1 MSLRG
6 SGVAFALPVEDV
18 DRAKKFYVES
28 LGLDFTGTNPEGSA
42 MFSLGG
48 GAQLMLLH
56 RPGGQRS
63 ESTAMTWAVEDI
75 GREVKD
81 LEAAGVQFEDYD
93 GPEPEDRRPHRRV
106 RGPEGC
112 LVPRPRRQRALRPPG
127 VRRLRREDRLGD
139 PAPPPAAGVKAAWR
153 PAQPR
158 G

>member
-28 LGLDFTGTNPEGSA
+28 LGLDFTGTNPEGSP
-42 MFSLGG
+42 MFSLGA

-63 ESTAMTWAVEDI
+63 DSTAMTWAVEDV

-81 LEAAGVQFEDYD
+81 LEAAGVEFEDYD
-93 GPEPEDRRPHRRV
+93 GPELKTVDHIAEF
-106 RGPEGC
+106 EG
-112 LVPRPRRQRALRPPG
+112 Q
-127 VRRLRREDRLGD
+127 
-139 PAPPPAAGVKAAWR
+139 KAAWFR
-153 PAQPR
+153 DPDGNVLCVHQ
-158 G
+158 GSG

>member
-1 MSLRG
+1 MSLKG

-42 MFSLGG
+42 MFSLGA
-48 GAQLMLLH
+48 GAQLMLLP

-63 ESTAMTWAVEDI
+63 DSTAMTWAVEDV

-81 LEAAGVQFEDYD
+81 LEAAGVEFEDYD
-93 GPEPEDRRPHRRV
+93 GPQLRTVDHIAEF
-106 RGPEGC
+106 EG
-112 LVPRPRRQRALRPPG
+112 Q
-127 VRRLRREDRLGD
+127 
-139 PAPPPAAGVKAAWR
+139 KAAWFR
-153 PAQPR
+153 DPDGNVLCVHQTS